1 MKKNVDTLLLAAA
14 FGLLVSLSPIAR
26 ADDNQP
32 EPATVQPPKST
43 FGMAMYRVKNSLT
56 MNLLIEKKLGD
67 QVVVRLI
74 DEKGTILHSEFLG
87 RRSQKTGRLLNF
99 GEAKDG
105 TYTLVIQNGD
115 ERLTKQIRLSTQT
128 LYEMPKRLL
137 IAGN

>member
-1 MKKNVDTLLLAAA
+1 MKTLKTILSIAALS
-14 FGLLVSLSPIAR
+14 LLVNLSPIAH
-26 ADDNQP
+26 AGSHQP
-32 EPATVQPPKST
+32 APTGPQPKSLS
-43 FGMAMYRVKNSLT
+43 FGVAMYRVKNSLT

-67 QVVVRLI
+67 QLVVRLI
-74 DEKGTILHSEFLG
+74 DEKGTVLHSEFLG

-105 TYTLVIQNGD
+105 TYTVVIQNGD
-115 ERLTKQIRLSTQT
+115 EQLTKQISLSTQT